1 MTAATNYKDLA
12 TLVSLL
18 DDSDHTVVPVVRERL
33 IDMGPPV
40 IGILRSFSRH
50 CHDNPK
56 LLHRLEGVIADIQLH
71 RSSDSLLAWCSGRD
85 PDLIQGLCI
94 VFGLI
99 YPNVPTSSISQ
110 SLFEM
115 ANEVWMELNDSQTG
129 VEQLQLFNH
138 IFYHRLG
145 FRVEDPFLSELK
157 PALLDYAVANRRAN
171 PILFGLIYLA
181 FAFRSGLAIRAV
193 VFPGG
198 FMPVCV
204 DDQNRVLFYIN
215 IYKSGELFDKEQ
227 LRTFLADLGFVI
239 PSKDFVLCDTV
250 TLVGIYA
257 ESLYFVA
264 GNTENKE
271 MERLLEEALTFFGD
285 KRILIMEEDE

>member
-1 MTAATNYKDLA
+1 MTAPENYKDLA

-18 DDSDHTVVPVVRERL
+18 DDPDHTVAPVILERL
-33 IDMGPPV
+33 VRMGSPV
-40 IGILRSFSRH
+40 IGILKSYSRH
-50 CHDNPK
+50 CRNNPM
-56 LLHRLEGVIADIQLH
+56 LLRRLEGVIADIQLNQ
-71 RSSDSLLAWCSGRD
+71 SSEFLLAWRSGRD
-85 PDLIQGLCI
+85 PDLIQGLCL

-99 YPNVPTSSISQ
+99 YPNLRTDSIAQ

-115 ANEVWMELNDSQTG
+115 ANEVWIELSDAQTA
-129 VEQLQLFNH
+129 VEQLHLFNH

-145 FRVEDPFLSELK
+145 FRAEDPFLSELK
-157 PALLDYAVANRRAN
+157 PALLDYAVANRKAN
-171 PILFGLIYLA
+171 PVLFGLIYLA
-181 FAFRSGLAIRAV
+181 FAFRSGLPVRAV

-204 DDQNRVLFYIN
+204 DDQDRILFYIN
-215 IYKSGELFDKEQ
+215 IYKSGELFNAEQ
-227 LRTFLADLGFVI
+227 LHTFLSDLGFVI
-239 PSKDFVLCDTV
+239 PHKDFMLCDAV

-264 GNTENKE
+264 GNTDNKE
-271 MERLLEEALTFFGD
+271 MERILEETLSFFGD